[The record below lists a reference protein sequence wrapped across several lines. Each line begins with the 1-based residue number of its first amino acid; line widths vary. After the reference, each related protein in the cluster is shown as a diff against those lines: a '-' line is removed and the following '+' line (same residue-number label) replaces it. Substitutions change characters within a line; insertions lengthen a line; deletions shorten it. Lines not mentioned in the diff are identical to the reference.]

1 MIYRN
6 HQVSLIQCGDIVRG
20 IEMVGDVVV
29 HDWISL
35 SDRSKDFLVSMFKAY
50 SNMELKVTY
59 MCFMC
64 GMTGRR
70 CEDCHY
76 LCISDVLDDSDY
88 AIEISFCYED
98 GMKVNL
104 FFKKVYERKSLVWRC
119 WMSRSGYGIVR
130 IFKQK
135 FFPKLFG
142 FIKELFNGVHM
153 IHKEMFHSVYE
164 LEDEGECEND
174 NPEIVCTCGYHP

>member
-1 MIYRN
+1 
-6 HQVSLIQCGDIVRG
+6 
-20 IEMVGDVVV
+20 MVGDAVV

-64 GMTGRR
+64 GMTGKR

-76 LCISDVLDDSDY
+76 LCISDIPEDPNDY

-98 GMKVNL
+98 GVKVDL
-104 FFKKVYERKSLVWRC
+104 FLKKVYERKSLMWRC
-119 WMSRSGYGIVR
+119 WMRRSGYGIVR

-135 FFPKLFG
+135 FSPKLFG
-142 FIKELFNGVHM
+142 FIKELSNEVYM
-153 IHKEMFHSVYE
+153 IHEEMFHLGCR
-164 LEDEGECEND
+164 LEDECEND
-174 NPEIVCTCGYHP
+174 DPEY

>member
-1 MIYRN
+1 MIYQN
-6 HQVSLIQCGDIVRG
+6 NEMGLIKCEGIVWA
-20 IEMVGDVVV
+20 IEMVGDVEV

-50 SNMELKVTY
+50 SNMELKVAY
-59 MCFMC
+59 MCFEC
-64 GMTGRR
+64 GMTGKR

-76 LCISDVLDDSDY
+76 LCISDVPDDSDY
-88 AIEISFCYED
+88 ATEVSFCYED

-130 IFKQK
+130 IS
-135 FFPKLFG
+135 FFLNYLDSLRNFLMR
-142 FIKELFNGVHM
+142 FV
-153 IHKEMFHSVYE
+153 
-164 LEDEGECEND
+164 
-174 NPEIVCTCGYHP
+174 

>member
-6 HQVSLIQCGDIVRG
+6 NQMSLIKCGDIVRG

-50 SNMELKVTY
+50 INMELKVTY

-64 GMTGRR
+64 GMTGKR

-76 LCISDVLDDSDY
+76 LCISDIPDLPIDY
-88 AIEISFCYED
+88 AIEISFCYDD
-98 GMKVNL
+98 GVKVNL
-104 FFKKVYERKSLVWRC
+104 FF
-119 WMSRSGYGIVR
+119 
-130 IFKQK
+130 
-135 FFPKLFG
+135 
-142 FIKELFNGVHM
+142 
-153 IHKEMFHSVYE
+153 
-164 LEDEGECEND
+164 
-174 NPEIVCTCGYHP
+174 

>member
-6 HQVSLIQCGDIVRG
+6 NQMSLIQCEDIVRG

-35 SDRSKDFLVSMFKAY
+35 SDRSKDFLVSVFKAY
-50 SNMELKVTY
+50 NNMELKVTY

-64 GMTGRR
+64 GMTGKR

-76 LCISDVLDDSDY
+76 LCISDIPEGPNDY

-98 GMKVNL
+98 SVKVNL
-104 FFKKVYERKSLVWRC
+104 FFLRRHMNV
-119 WMSRSGYGIVR
+119 SR
-130 IFKQK
+130 
-135 FFPKLFG
+135 L
-142 FIKELFNGVHM
+142 
-153 IHKEMFHSVYE
+153 
-164 LEDEGECEND
+164 
-174 NPEIVCTCGYHP
+174 CGDVG

>member
-1 MIYRN
+1 MIYQN
-6 HQVSLIQCGDIVRG
+6 DQMSLIQCGDVARV

-35 SDRSKDFLVSMFKAY
+35 SNRSKDFLVSMFKAY

-59 MCFMC
+59 MCFEC
-64 GMTGRR
+64 GMTGKR
-70 CEDCHY
+70 CEDCHS
-76 LCISDVLDDSDY
+76 LCISDAPVIPSKY
-88 AIEISFCYED
+88 AIEISFCCED
-98 GMKVNL
+98 GVKVNL
-104 FFKKVYERKSLVWRC
+104 FFKKVYGRESLVWRC

-142 FIKELFNGVHM
+142 VIKELSDEVYM
-153 IHKEMFHSVYE
+153 IHEEMFHFRCR
-164 LEDEGECEND
+164 LKR
-174 NPEIVCTCGYHP
+174 

>member
-1 MIYRN
+1 MVYQN
-6 HQVSLIQCGDIVRG
+6 NQMSLIQCGDIVRA

-35 SDRSKDFLVSMFKAY
+35 SNWSKDFLVSMFKAY
-50 SNMELKVTY
+50 SNIELKVTY
-59 MCFMC
+59 MCFEC
-64 GMTGRR
+64 GMTGKR
-70 CEDCHY
+70 CEDCHD
-76 LCISDVLDDSDY
+76 LCISDIPDNPSHY

-98 GMKVNL
+98 GMKVDL
-104 FFKKVYERKSLVWRC
+104 FFKKIYERKSLVCRC

-142 FIKELFNGVHM
+142 FIKELSNEVYI
-153 IHKEMFHSVYE
+153 IHKEMFYLGCK
-164 LEDEGECEND
+164 LEDKGK
-174 NPEIVCTCGYHP
+174 CGDDDPQCWDDFIY

>member
-1 MIYRN
+1 M
-6 HQVSLIQCGDIVRG
+6 SLIQCEGIVRA
-20 IEMVGDVVV
+20 IEMVGNVEV

-35 SDRSKDFLVSMFKAY
+35 SNRLKDFLVSTFKAY

-59 MCFMC
+59 MCFEC
-64 GMTGRR
+64 SMTGKR

-76 LCISDVLDDSDY
+76 LSISDVPDIPINY
-88 AIEISFCYED
+88 AIEISFCCED
-98 GMKVNL
+98 GVKVNL

-142 FIKELFNGVHM
+142 FIKKLSNEVYM
-153 IHKEMFHSVYE
+153 VHKEMFHFRCRLKYG
-164 LEDEGECEND
+164 GECEND
-174 NPEIVCTCGYHP
+174 FIY